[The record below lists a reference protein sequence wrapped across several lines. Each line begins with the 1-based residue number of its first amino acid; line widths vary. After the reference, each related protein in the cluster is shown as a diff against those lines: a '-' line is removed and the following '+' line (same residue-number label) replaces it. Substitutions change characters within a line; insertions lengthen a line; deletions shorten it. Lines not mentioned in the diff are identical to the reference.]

1 MISSLSK
8 VITEKNINLH
18 EANQTLPWKIP
29 EVLLHAVH
37 VVVLE
42 LLEPKTQ
49 IFAGIEKDIDLH
61 KNRYLPA

>member
-8 VITEKNINLH
+8 VITKKNINLH

-42 LLEPKTQ
+42 LLEP
-49 IFAGIEKDIDLH
+49 
-61 KNRYLPA
+61 